1 MMVFTMQGANRELHI
16 PNTLLTISV
25 IFCLVLF
32 HQGKRTFG
40 TLLLGSNLDKM
51 SDSICDS

>member
-1 MMVFTMQGANRELHI
+1 MVFTMQGANRELHI
-16 PNTLLTISV
+16 PNTLLTISD

-32 HQGKRTFG
+32 HQGKRIFG
-40 TLLLGSNLDKM
+40 TLLLRSNLDKM